1 MDRSRTGYT
10 LVELLLV
17 VAILVVLVA
26 LSVPMIGPMF
36 AGSRVDAASDLVR
49 ARLAEMRVR
58 AMEEGRPYVLK
69 ASKSKFRYEP
79 ADNRTDG
86 PVYEGELPGNV
97 TFRRGDGNRHESED
111 YEEIARINA
120 DGAPPSDVVI
130 SFEDPDGGR
139 AVDLRLRSVTG
150 SVTAEDRFNGKTP

>member
-1 MDRSRTGYT
+1 MDRSRAGYT
-10 LVELLLV
+10 LMELLLV
-17 VAILVVLVA
+17 LAIMVVLA
-26 LSVPMIGPMF
+26 SLAVPMIGPMF

-69 ASKSKFRYEP
+69 ASKSRFRYEP
-79 ADNRTDG
+79 ADNRADG
-86 PVYEGELPGNV
+86 PVFEGELPGNV
-97 TFRRGDGNRHESED
+97 TFRRGEGAAQESED

-120 DGAPPSDVVI
+120 NGAPDSDVVI
-130 SFEDPDGGR
+130 SFEDPEGGR

-150 SVTAEDRFNGKTP
+150 SVTAEDRFHGKTP